1 MNVSPWLDI
10 PGPTYSEGHG
20 LTMDDPDF
28 RARPTLKDVA
38 RLAGVSIASASYS
51 LHNRGS
57 VGEATRQRV
66 REAAETL
73 GYRPNVIA
81 QAMKT
86 GRSGTLGLIV
96 PDLSNPLFPA
106 LAQSVVHAAREQGH
120 RVLIADSQGSHA
132 AEVAAAQD
140 LAAFGADGLVWF
152 PVNDTDS
159 ISGITSSLPTVVIDR
174 DVPGYDRL
182 QPNYRAG
189 GEMGARLLTDLGH
202 RSIGIVG
209 GPVDVRNSRVRAE
222 AAAVEIQREA
232 ALAWHVVNP
241 YALDLEPEVVSA
253 LASRTATAVI
263 CGADIIA
270 LGVIQA
276 LGRMGLKVPGD
287 VTVLGFDDIHWCE
300 LTTPALS
307 SVHIPIEEIGAEAV
321 SILTHRIANPQAP
334 RREVFFDLRIV
345 DRASVAA
352 PK

>member
-1 MNVSPWLDI
+1 
-10 PGPTYSEGHG
+10 
-20 LTMDDPDF
+20 MDQPDP

-38 RLAGVSIASASYS
+38 RLARVSIASASYS

-66 REAAETL
+66 REAAEAL

-106 LAQSVVHAAREQGH
+106 LAQSVVHAARERGH

-132 AEVAAAQD
+132 AEVEAAQD

-159 ISGITSSLPTVVIDR
+159 LKGIASTLPTVVIDR
-174 DVPGYDRL
+174 DVPGYDQL
-182 QPNYRAG
+182 QPDYRAG
-189 GEMGARLLTDLGH
+189 GEMGASHLIGLGH
-202 RSIGIVG
+202 RSIGIVA
-209 GPVDVRNSRVRAE
+209 GPVDVQNSRARAG
-222 AAAVEIQREA
+222 AAAGIIQRDA
-232 ALAWHVVNP
+232 SLAWHVVNP
-241 YALDLEPEVVSA
+241 YALDLEPGVISA
-253 LASRTATAVI
+253 LASRTATAII

-276 LGRMGLKVPGD
+276 LGLMGLKVPAD
-287 VTVLGFDDIHWCE
+287 VAVLGFDDIHWCE
-300 LTTPALS
+300 LTTPTLS

-321 SILTHRIANPQAP
+321 SMLFHRIANPLDAL
-334 RREVFFDLRIV
+334 RRATFDLRIV
-345 DRASVAA
+345 DRASVTASN
-352 PK
+352 